1 MLVKRILFIVL
12 FSVYFLLTNGCGKD
26 DILEPQEDHFEAE
39 GMVFYSSG
47 IKLAEI
53 FRGVT
58 SDTLRAK
65 VGLLSELIEIKFLN
79 PERQEIAPP
88 DYKKQPLTW
97 EITDTSIVSIK
108 QHEGKE
114 GSYEFLLWGKKEG
127 VTKIEF
133 FILHEGHPDFRSGKI
148 PIKVEN

>member
-1 MLVKRILFIVL
+1 MFAKRILFIVL
-12 FSVYFLLTNGCGKD
+12 FSIYLLFTNGCEKD
-26 DILEPQEDHFEAE
+26 DILEPQVEHFEAE

-65 VGLLSELIEIKFLN
+65 VGSSEHIEIKFLN
-79 PERQEIAPP
+79 PERVEIDPP
-88 DYKKQPLTW
+88 DYKKQPLAW
-97 EITDTSIVSIK
+97 EIADTSIVSIK
-108 QHEGKE
+108 QHEGEE
-114 GSYEFLLWGKKEG
+114 GSYEFHLWGKKEG

-148 PIKVEN
+148 PVKVEN

>member
-12 FSVYFLLTNGCGKD
+12 FSIDLLLTNGCSKD

-65 VGLLSELIEIKFLN
+65 VGLLSEHMEIKFLN
-79 PERQEIAPP
+79 PERQEIDPP
-88 DYKKQPLTW
+88 DYKKQPLVW
-97 EITDTSIVSIK
+97 EIADTSIVSIK

-114 GSYEFLLWGKKEG
+114 GSYEFHLWGKKEG